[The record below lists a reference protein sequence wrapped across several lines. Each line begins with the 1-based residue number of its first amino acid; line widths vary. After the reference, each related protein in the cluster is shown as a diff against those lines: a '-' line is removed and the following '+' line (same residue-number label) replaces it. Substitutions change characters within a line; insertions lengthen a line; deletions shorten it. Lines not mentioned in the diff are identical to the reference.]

1 MEQPRLLDFLDYRSY
16 LSEWFA
22 WKKACNPRFSH
33 RMFAR
38 MSRQSNPSLL
48 LQVQQGKRN
57 LTAATTEAYVEALR
71 LQDDDAELFRLLV
84 RFDQAATPDERSD
97 CFERISAIRTFQGA
111 RKLDGE
117 AFRYLSRWHYVAVR
131 ELSLCPG
138 FRADA
143 AWVAETVRPRITED
157 EARDALELLTE
168 LGMLDVHEDGTVTA
182 HDRTVA
188 TPHEVRG
195 LAAYNYH
202 RAMLGLASTC
212 LDRVEP
218 SERHVGAVTIAVP
231 GELVPQLKRELAALQ
246 ERLCDLAEA
255 AADPDRI
262 YQITLQLFP
271 LSRPMGAQSPTP
283 GEAK

>member
-1 MEQPRLLDFLDYRSY
+1 MEQPRLVEHLDYREY
-16 LSEWFA
+16 LADWFA
-22 WKKACNPRFSH
+22 WKKHKNPRFSH

-38 MSRQSNPSLL
+38 ISRQSNPSLL

-57 LTAATTEAYVEALR
+57 LTAATTEAYIEALR
-71 LQDDDAELFRLLV
+71 LDSDDAELFRLLV
-84 RFDQAATPDERSD
+84 RFDQATTPDERSE
-97 CFERISAIRTFQGA
+97 CFERISAIRRFRGA
-111 RKLDGE
+111 RKLEGE
-117 AFRYLSRWHYVAVR
+117 AFRYLSQWHYVAVR

-138 FRADA
+138 FQANP
-143 AWVAETVRPRITED
+143 AWLAETVRPAITEEQAA
-157 EARDALELLTE
+157 EALALLAELE
-168 LGMLDVHEDGTVTA
+168 MIDVHDDGSVTA
-182 HDRTVA
+182 HERTVA
-188 TPHEVRG
+188 TAHEVQG

-231 GELVPQLKRELAALQ
+231 GDLVPQLKHELAALQ
-246 ERLCDLAEA
+246 ERLCDLADGA
-255 AADPDRI
+255 DDPDRI

-271 LSRPMGAQSPTP
+271 LSRPTGAASAAP